1 MLLGAAD
8 SCWNA
13 GGQWMNRLDR
23 KSSDILTE
31 EERKGGGGMEG
42 QRDFT
47 YNATAGRSAFLR
59 DSPAPR
65 RGTRGH

>member
-1 MLLGAAD
+1 
-8 SCWNA
+8 
-13 GGQWMNRLDR
+13 MNRLDR
-23 KSSDILTE
+23 KSSDILRE

-65 RGTRGH
+65 RGTRGHWLG